1 MDPLLA
7 PLLVV
12 VQHLGALHPF
22 ETGLTFALAFGP
34 FVLLGVVVWI
44 RRRQDA
50 AAADPPAGQVEPVE
64 PAPQRAPDQRAR

>member
-22 ETGLTFALAFGP
+22 ETGLTLVLAFGP

-50 AAADPPAGQVEPVE
+50 AGLPDAE
-64 PAPQRAPDQRAR
+64 PAEPAPDQRAR

>member
-1 MDPLLA
+1 VHPLLA

-34 FVLLGVVVWI
+34 FVLLGVVVWV

-50 AAADPPAGQVEPVE
+50 AALAETDPTGPTEPVE
-64 PAPQRAPDQRAR
+64 QPAPDQRAR

>member
-1 MDPLLA
+1 MDHLLA

-50 AAADPPAGQVEPVE
+50 AAQADPAAPAEQP
-64 PAPQRAPDQRAR
+64 APDQRAR